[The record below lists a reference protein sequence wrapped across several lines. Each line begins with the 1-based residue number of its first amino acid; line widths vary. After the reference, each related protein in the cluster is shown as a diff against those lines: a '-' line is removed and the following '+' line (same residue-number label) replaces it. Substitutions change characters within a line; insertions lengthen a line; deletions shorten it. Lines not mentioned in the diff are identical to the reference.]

1 MIERERVQAETC
13 ACQSRHDHGA
23 AIDCPRSQPAGRR
36 GSHERSRELLIRSG
50 KDASTG
56 VLVTVRDSGPGLN
69 SESLDHLFDALHDQA
84 RLHGHGT
91 IDLPFDHHDH
101 RSSRRTVVGYG
112 ECTPGCQLSIHPA
125 CVVVWRPPPVPGTSA
140 CRPRVSASGLGRA
153 KTRGSYE
160 GRAAWG
166 EQIVCRYQ
174 RR

>member
-69 SESLDHLFDALHDQA
+69 PESLDHLFDALHDQA
-84 RLHGHGT
+84 RRHGHGT

-112 ECTPGCQLSIHPA
+112 ECTTRLPA
-125 CVVVWRPPPVPGTSA
+125 FNSPCLRRSLAPATRSGNISLPAAS
-140 CRPRVSASGLGRA
+140 VSF
-153 KTRGSYE
+153 GSWSCE
-160 GRAAWG
+160 NER
-166 EQIVCRYQ
+166 EL
-174 RR
+174 